1 MKATKAAREPSLATS
16 IELGVLSEVL
26 GFHVRRLHKRMTR
39 RFAEGVG
46 DTGARPG
53 AFTALAFIS
62 ANPGVSQTELAREMG
77 FDKATIVAL
86 IDSLERLGWAVRE
99 RASSDRRR
107 HCLGLTRAG
116 ETALKRLLQTVNVVE
131 APVRAALSSAELR
144 RLVELLDRANEAL
157 ERAGA

>member
-1 MKATKAAREPSLATS
+1 MRATKAASETS
-16 IELGVLSEVL
+16 VPASVELGVLNEVL

-53 AFTALAFIS
+53 AFTALALIS
-62 ANPGVSQTELAREMG
+62 ANPGVSQTALAREMG

-86 IDSLERLGWAVRE
+86 IDSLEALGWAVRE
-99 RASSDRRR
+99 RAAADRRR
-107 HCLGLTRAG
+107 HSLGLTRAG
-116 ETALKRLLQTVNVVE
+116 EAALKRLRQLVLVVE
-131 APVRAALSSAELR
+131 APVRGALSAPEIR

-157 ERAGA
+157 ERADD